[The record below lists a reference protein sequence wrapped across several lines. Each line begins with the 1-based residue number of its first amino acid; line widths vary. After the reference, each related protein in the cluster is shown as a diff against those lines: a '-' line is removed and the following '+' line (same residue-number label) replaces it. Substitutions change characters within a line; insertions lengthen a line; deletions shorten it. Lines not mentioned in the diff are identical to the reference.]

1 MSAVGVS
8 RVAGWFRL
16 IAMAEAVSW
25 IGLLIGMYFKYLG
38 TPRTEIGVHIFGMV
52 HGVVFLGFLVTG
64 VLVGRAVR
72 WSLVT
77 WVLAG
82 LASIVPL
89 ASVIFLRWAERG
101 GALAAKAPAV
111 PDAEPETSAVA

>member
-1 MSAVGVS
+1 MSAVVS

-16 IAMAEAVSW
+16 IALAEAFSW
-25 IGLLIGMYFKYLG
+25 IGLLTGMYFKYLG

-52 HGVVFLGFLVTG
+52 HGVVFLAFLATG
-64 VLVGRAVR
+64 LVVGRAAR

-77 WVLAG
+77 WVSAA

-89 ASVIFLRWAERG
+89 ASVIFLRWAERS
-101 GALAAKAPAV
+101 GALAVGAPAAE
-111 PDAEPETSAVA
+111 AEPEASAVA

>member
-1 MSAVGVS
+1 MSAVVS

-16 IAMAEAVSW
+16 IAMAEAFSW
-25 IGLLIGMYFKYLG
+25 IGLLVGMYFKYLG

-52 HGVVFLGFLVTG
+52 HGVVFLAFLATG
-64 VLVGRAVR
+64 LVVGRAAR

-77 WVLAG
+77 WVSAA

-89 ASVIFLRWAERG
+89 ASVIFLRWADRH
-101 GALAAKAPAV
+101 GALAVGAAAAE
-111 PDAEPETSAVA
+111 AEPETSAVA